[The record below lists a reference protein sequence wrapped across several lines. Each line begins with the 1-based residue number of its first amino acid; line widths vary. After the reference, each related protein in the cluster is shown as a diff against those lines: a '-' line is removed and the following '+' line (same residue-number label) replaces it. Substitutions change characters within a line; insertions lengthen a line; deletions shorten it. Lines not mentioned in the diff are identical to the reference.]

1 VFLRVGRRVLT
12 VKPAGGEGLFLVV
25 RADAFVVDLAA
36 RRVEGAATDC
46 DFDLDADDERL
57 ELDLATERS
66 ADAAGDAL
74 RVLDSFFGDTR
85 VISEGA
91 ADLLLLVRT
100 ICDFYIYT

>member
-1 VFLRVGRRVLT
+1 MFLRVGRRVLT

-36 RRVEGAATDC
+36 RRVEGAATDRE
-46 DFDLDADDERL
+46 FDLDEDDERFEWDL
-57 ELDLATERS
+57 EAERS
-66 ADAAGDAL
+66 ADDAL

-91 ADLLLLVRT
+91 ADLLLLVKT